1 MMETILDGPVPSEQ
15 HQTLHSDSEPTTSIC
30 AAQLH
35 VDLEVTPS
43 LGRPQV
49 SNGNPFSEAQFK
61 TLKYHPDL
69 PGRFEDVA
77 VATTFCRSWFPWSNI
92 EHRHAGIAMLTPHDV
107 DHGRARRVLKQCER
121 TLRLAWT

>member
-1 MMETILDGPVPSEQ
+1 MGQCPRNSTRPCIRIVSRLLACAPRNCSASG
-15 HQTLHSDSEPTTSIC
+15 TTS
-30 AAQLH
+30 
-35 VDLEVTPS
+35 DLEVTPS

-61 TLKYHPDL
+61 TLKCHPDF

-77 VATTFCRSWFPWSNI
+77 VARTFCCSWFPWSNI

-107 DHGRARRVLKQCER
+107 GQGRARRVLKQCER